1 MYRKTFALAIVALV
15 PLVVAL
21 AASDVDARGRGHAT
35 PAGTWMVENE
45 FEFIVDPGPPPVTFP
60 FELAHLSQMHA
71 DGRVTILLPFG
82 AGHPNESDTRV
93 GCMGEWRPRRGHGRT
108 YDVTMRC
115 LYNQD
120 GKNTYG
126 EIRGILKMKGKDHT
140 EMNFSYVDHNADG
153 SILYFQ
159 GWGVAYGTRIKVD
172 PLP

>member
-1 MYRKTFALAIVALV
+1 MYRKTLALGIVALV

-21 AASDVDARGRGHAT
+21 AASDVDARGHGRAT
-35 PAGTWMVENE
+35 PAGTWLVQND
-45 FEFIVDPGPPPVTFP
+45 FDFIVDPGPPPVTFP
-60 FELAHLSQMHA
+60 FKLANLSQMHA

-82 AGHPNESDTRV
+82 EGHPNESDTRV
-93 GCMGEWRPRRGHGRT
+93 GCMGEWRPRKGHGRA

-120 GKNTYG
+120 EGNIYG

-140 EMNFSYVDHNADG
+140 EMKFSYVNHHADG
-153 SILYFQ
+153 SIQYFQ
-159 GWGVAYGTRIKVD
+159 GWGIGRGTRIKVD